1 MNPSDSKLEEIE
13 AKIDECGA
21 SRKDQHWLI
30 AKVKEQDREIAELRV
45 ERDWAQDAETLMSD
59 CRKAAEAR
67 ADKAEAELA
76 ERTLDLGGLHVE
88 YNRVN
93 EELSACKER
102 VRGSLDLARIA
113 IGHLEV
119 LNQNIFGL
127 TARYKALEAQEQSGE
142 DGALEENEHF
152 KNAVEKFCE
161 EKQGQ
166 QNMSD
171 KLEGFSTGWL
181 AACAALAE
189 VTGEKKELPKF
200 KDIIGLFVDKPE
212 QEKK

>member
-1 MNPSDSKLEEIE
+1 MNDADSKKLEEID

-21 SRKDQHWLI
+21 NRKDQHWLI
-30 AKVKEQDREIAELRV
+30 SKVKEQDREIERVRIVAENWQKTSVDWHERALRCAAEPYYLRV
-45 ERDWAQDAETLMSD
+45 E
-59 CRKAAEAR
+59 
-67 ADKAEAELA
+67 KAEAELA

-189 VTGEKKELPKF
+189 VTGEKKETQ
-200 KDIIGLFVDKPE
+200 I
-212 QEKK
+212 

>member
-1 MNPSDSKLEEIE
+1 MNDADSKKLEEID

-21 SRKDQHWLI
+21 NRKDQHWLI
-30 AKVKEQDREIAELRV
+30 SKVKEQDREIERVRIVAENWQKTSVDWHERALRCAAEPYYLRV
-45 ERDWAQDAETLMSD
+45 E
-59 CRKAAEAR
+59 
-67 ADKAEAELA
+67 KAEAELA

-127 TARYKALEAQEQSGE
+127 TARYKALEAQEQSKE
-142 DGALEENEHF
+142 D
-152 KNAVEKFCE
+152 
-161 EKQGQ
+161 
-166 QNMSD
+166 
-171 KLEGFSTGWL
+171 
-181 AACAALAE
+181 
-189 VTGEKKELPKF
+189 
-200 KDIIGLFVDKPE
+200 
-212 QEKK
+212 